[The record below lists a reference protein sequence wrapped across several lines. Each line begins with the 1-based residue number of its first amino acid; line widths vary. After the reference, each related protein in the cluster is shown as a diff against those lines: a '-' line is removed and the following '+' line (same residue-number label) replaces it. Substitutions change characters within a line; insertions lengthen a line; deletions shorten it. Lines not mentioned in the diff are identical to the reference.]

1 MNTTIIGAAG
11 FIGTNLALNLGKSK
25 ETSLTLVD
33 AEDFYFDHI
42 RAAGLSNVRYVA
54 DPLTYESDLDRMVEG
69 SDVVYHL
76 FSTSNPSNSNRK
88 IADEL
93 QGNVIFSSNLFEACG
108 RQKVKKVV
116 FISSGGT
123 IYGKDTRCPC
133 REDSATDP
141 ITSYGL
147 QKLTIEKLMY
157 LCHYIYGFDYK
168 IIRLSNPFGPYQR
181 PNGLLGVVTT
191 FIYKALKREKLSVYG
206 DGSVVRDFIFIDDV
220 IRGIQ
225 QIVNGNSDYHVFNLG
240 SGYGISVKQVIETIS
255 RVLKT
260 ELDVEYTPAR
270 NVDVPI
276 NYLDIGRYE
285 KAFGALNPLPLEM
298 GIEKTADFL
307 RSMYLN
313 D

>member
-1 MNTTIIGAAG
+1 MNITIIGAAG
-11 FIGTNLALNLGKSK
+11 FIGTNLTLNLGKSK
-25 ETSLTLVD
+25 DNSLTLVD
-33 AEDFYFDHI
+33 TEDYYFDHI
-42 RAAGLSNVRYVA
+42 RATGLSNVRYVA
-54 DPLTYESDLDRMVEG
+54 DPLTYESDFDRMVKG
-69 SDVVYHL
+69 ADVVYHL
-76 FSTSNPSNSNRK
+76 FSTSNPTNSNQK

-93 QGNVIFSSNLFEACG
+93 QGNVVFSSNLFEACG

-123 IYGKDTRCPC
+123 IYGKNAMCPC

-147 QKLTIEKLMY
+147 QKLTIEKLLY

-191 FIYKALKREKLSVYG
+191 FIYKALKRERLSVYG

-240 SGYGISVKQVIETIS
+240 SGYGVSVQQVIEAIS

-276 NYLDIGRYE
+276 NYLDICRYE
-285 KAFGALNPLPLEM
+285 KEFGPLNPLPLEA
-298 GIEKTADFL
+298 GIKITARYL
-307 RSMYLN
+307 RNMYLN